1 MEYSS
6 ETEQKIIKAATE
18 VFLQKGKEGA
28 RMQEIAGRAGINKAL
43 LHYYFRSKEKL
54 YNQVFTKEVSQVFE
68 DFFESI
74 PLEKRMEDFLHTF
87 VFNYIDHI
95 LKHPQVVRFM
105 LWELESGAENLK
117 EIFRGIYTSRQERTP
132 LTIIQ
137 RIETAIQDGEIRP
150 LDSLQLLISIIG
162 VCVYAF
168 VAKPLLEALFPGV
181 NVTDPAFAEKRK
193 KEVFNLIWNG
203 IKS

>member
-6 ETEQKIIKAATE
+6 ETEQKIIKAATD

-74 PLEKRMEDFLHTF
+74 RLEKRMEDFLHTF

-105 LWELESGAENLK
+105 LWELESGAENLR

-181 NVTDPAFAEKRK
+181 NVTDPAFAEIRK